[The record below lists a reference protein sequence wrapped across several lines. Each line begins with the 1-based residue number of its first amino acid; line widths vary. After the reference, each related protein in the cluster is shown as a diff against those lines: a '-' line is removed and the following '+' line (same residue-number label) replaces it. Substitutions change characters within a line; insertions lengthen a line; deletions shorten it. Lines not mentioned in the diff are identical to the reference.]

1 MKIAMASDTIN
12 KVKSN
17 KTVQE
22 VEKDVR
28 PLQQF
33 FQKFGNDWS
42 TIFAGS
48 LAYSLLTAMLP
59 IAIAIVAIFGL
70 VLGGDTAKSKQY
82 LATITNIFSAK
93 QSGGLS
99 ASLLTS
105 VSTQLNHYAGWLIII
120 AILVA
125 IFGGS
130 RLFVVMEQFLDL
142 VYRVRPRPSLA
153 RNGVAILM
161 MIIFI
166 VLIPVMVFTATLPG
180 FAVGLI
186 QKIPVLNGIPFF
198 IFIVKNPVV
207 LAIASYLGGLLSTFI
222 LFEAIF
228 FIVPNQKIS
237 WKNSWRGALVSAILL
252 DIFVA
257 LFPVYT
263 SLFLKNY
270 AGQIGFAVVLLLF
283 FYYFAV
289 ILMLGGEINAFFFE
303 KVRPLPNDLATFVS
317 TVAGNINRDR
327 PSSESDSHVNAEPTQ
342 QADNAHIARQRRK
355 EQRNQAKNQRKEQN
369 VVQQAQASQDTAAK
383 QQKQPGRLSTVLE
396 VVLGSALAMV
406 IALLRTRDIKR

>member
-1 MKIAMASDTIN
+1 MASNTLN
-12 KVKSN
+12 KLKSN
-17 KTVQE
+17 EE
-22 VEKDVR
+22 VEKVEKEAR

-33 FQKFGNDWS
+33 FLKFGNDWS

-70 VLGGDTAKSKQY
+70 VLGGNTAKSKQY
-82 LATITNIFSAK
+82 LSTITSAFSTGK
-93 QSGGLS
+93 SGGLN
-99 ASLLTS
+99 ASLLQS
-105 VSTQLNHYAGWLIII
+105 VSTQLNHFAGWLIII

-142 VYRVRPRPSLA
+142 VYRVRPRPSIA

-166 VLIPVMVFTATLPG
+166 VLIPVMVFAATLPS
-180 FAVGLI
+180 FAIGLI
-186 QKIPVLNGIPFF
+186 QKVPVLNGIPFF
-198 IFIVKNPVV
+198 VFIVKNPFVITV
-207 LAIASYLGGLLSTFI
+207 AGYLGGLISTFI

-257 LFPVYT
+257 LFPIYT

-303 KVRPLPNDLATFVS
+303 KVLPLPNDLATFVS

-327 PSSESDSHVNAEPTQ
+327 PSSESASHVNAKPTE
-342 QADNAHIARQRRK
+342 QADDAHIARQRRK
-355 EQRNQAKNQRKEQN
+355 EERNQAKNQRKEQKLAMQ
-369 VVQQAQASQDTAAK
+369 VQANQKPAAK
-383 QQKQPGRLSTVLE
+383 RQQGKLPTALE
-396 VVLGSALAMV
+396 VVLGSTLALV
-406 IALLRTRDIKR
+406 ITLLRTRDIKK